1 MTTPASTGPTA
12 SGERSLGIDVN
23 AGIAITG
30 DNANLLNIT
39 PGVLKPVTEVPMPT
53 QQLIKLPRRP
63 TKPFVGREIALDM
76 LEHALQSDGAGIVT
90 QALYGLGG
98 VGKSEL
104 ALQYADRQR
113 SRYPLI
119 WWLSAKDE
127 ERLDAGLAEL
137 ARNLDHTLN
146 LVGTKAGHAA
156 AWAAQWLQCHGGWL
170 LILDDVEDVDNVRQ
184 FLGRVGHQGHIIIT
198 TRRDIRWQGGVQP
211 LSLHA
216 LPPDAAA
223 ALLCDLSGQDDRA
236 PAEALAHEMGY
247 LPLALEQ
254 AGAYIRQVRISTDRY
269 LQRLRRHPAN
279 VLTDVAEGGDASRA
293 VALVWEVTLDTIG
306 RRNPLA
312 VLLLQVM
319 AYFAPDNI
327 PRHVV
332 ARLAPE
338 KVEGAL
344 GTLASFSMVTLMP
357 ETASVHRLVQAVLR
371 IQQESVPDPP
381 HGEPRPPDLAAALL
395 RAACPRGNIQ
405 NQPSDWPRWRELVPH
420 IESLAAAVP
429 DRTAPEPLAEL
440 LAASAVFSWVQ
451 GQPSIALPLEERAL
465 SISEAKLGQED
476 PVVAT
481 RLNNLAQTLTS
492 LEQHPKALALQQ
504 RALNITEKTASP
516 DDPLIATRLSNLAA
530 TLTTLGRHEEAL
542 PLQQRALT
550 ITESRLGTDHADTA
564 LRLDNLAWTLAAL
577 GRYEDALT
585 LRLRAL
591 AITEARR
598 GADHLSTGLRLNN
611 LGSTMADMG
620 RHRDALPLRRRA
632 LTITE
637 ASLEPT
643 HPTVAVM
650 LDNLAE
656 TLTAL
661 GQNEEAIEL
670 QRRAVTIVEASF
682 GANHPTAL
690 VMRARLTHEST
701 RPSRMD

>member
-1 MTTPASTGPTA
+1 MTTPAGTGPTA
-12 SGERSLGIDVN
+12 SAERSLGIDTNV
-23 AGIAITG
+23 GIAITG

-39 PGVLKPVTEVPMPT
+39 PGVLKPVTEVPLPT
-53 QQLIKLPRRP
+53 QLVKLPRPP
-63 TKPFVGREIALDM
+63 TTPFVGREIALDM
-76 LEHALQSDGAGIVT
+76 LEHALQSDGAGVVT

-104 ALQYADRQR
+104 ALQYAARHR

-119 WWLSAKDE
+119 WWLTAKDE
-127 ERLDAGLAEL
+127 ERLEAGLAEL

-156 AWAAQWLQCHGGWL
+156 AWAAHWLQSHGGWL
-170 LILDDVEDVDNVRQ
+170 LILDDVEDVDIVTQ
-184 FLGRVGHQGHIIIT
+184 FLGRVGDQGHIIIT

-211 LSLHA
+211 LSLEA
-216 LPPDAAA
+216 LPPDAAVT
-223 ALLCDLSGQDDRA
+223 LLCDLSGQDERQ
-236 PAEALAHEMGY
+236 PAEALAYEMGY

-254 AGAYIRQVRISTDRY
+254 AGAYIRQVRISIDRY

-279 VLTDVAEGGDASRA
+279 ALADVAEGGDASRA

-306 RRNPLA
+306 RRSPLA

-327 PRHVV
+327 PRHM
-332 ARLAPE
+332 LAALEPE
-338 KVEGAL
+338 KVDGAL

-357 ETASVHRLVQAVLR
+357 ETVSAHRLVQAVLR

-381 HGEPRPPDLAAALL
+381 RGEPRPPDLAAALL

-405 NQPSDWPRWRELVPH
+405 SQPSMWPRWRELVPH

-429 DRTAPEPLAEL
+429 DQTAPEPLAEL
-440 LAASAVFSWVQ
+440 LAASAAFSWVQ

-465 SISEAKLGQED
+465 SISEAKLGPDD

-492 LEQHPKALALQQ
+492 LARHTEALTFQQ
-504 RALNITEKTASP
+504 RALIITEKSVSP
-516 DDPLIATRLSNLAA
+516 DDPLIATRLNNLAA
-530 TLTTLGRHEEAL
+530 TLTTLDRHGEAL
-542 PLQQRALT
+542 PLQQRALA
-550 ITESRLGTDHADTA
+550 ITESRLGPDHADTA

-577 GRYEDALT
+577 SRYEDALA

-598 GADHLSTGLRLNN
+598 GADHLSTGLRLHN
-611 LGSTMADMG
+611 LGSTLADMG

-637 ASLEPT
+637 ASLEPS
-643 HPTVAVM
+643 HPTIAVV

-661 GQNEEAIEL
+661 GQIEEAIDL
-670 QRRAVTIVEASF
+670 QRRAVGIVEARF
-682 GANHPTAL
+682 GPDHPTAL
-690 VMRARLTHEST
+690 AMRARLIQES
-701 RPSRMD
+701 SRLSDTN